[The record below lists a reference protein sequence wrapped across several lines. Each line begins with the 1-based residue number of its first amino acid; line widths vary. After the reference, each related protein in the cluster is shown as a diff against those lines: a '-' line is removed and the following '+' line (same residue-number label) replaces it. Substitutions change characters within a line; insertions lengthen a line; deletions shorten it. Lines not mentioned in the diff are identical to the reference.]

1 MNIEKLKEL
10 REKTNVS
17 MNACRKAL
25 EESSGDMDKAIKI
38 LKTKSLMVAGDVS
51 EKSTSEGKIC
61 SYIHPGNKLAVLLE
75 VQCETDFAA
84 RSEDFNQFCESVYL
98 QIAGMSPIYLSR
110 DQVDDDKYKDQRE
123 IFTAQV
129 KDKPEKIQEKIIEG
143 KFNKWFGDV
152 CLLEQKLVQDNDK
165 TVKQLRDELIGK
177 LRENVVI
184 KRFVRWEI

>member
-1 MNIEKLKEL
+1 VNIEKLKEL